1 MKKLIYA
8 AAFLFLGTIV
18 LSSCK
23 KDWTCDCGS
32 EELTYTIK
40 DKKKKDAE
48 AECEGKVGNGLVSVS
63 VNTGCS
69 LK

>member
-8 AAFLFLGTIV
+8 AAFLFVGTIA

-32 EELTYTIK
+32 EEFNYTIK
-40 DKKKKDAE
+40 DAKKKDAE
-48 AECEGKVGNGLVSVS
+48 AQCEGKAGNGIVS
-63 VNTGCS
+63 VNVDTGCS